1 MKKQFIW
8 IHGLPG
14 SGKSFLANKIKSE
27 NTDFALL
34 DDIANISQIKNIME
48 DGENIILTSPY
59 FESYL
64 FRGNNFL
71 KLNQILEGNNDY
83 ELTEYWFENNPKACI
98 DNLKNRQEHHIKSD
112 SIIGEIYTFSK
123 NYNIPKNVEVIPVYQ
138 KMKHLKY
145 FENFNSNYDYD
156 MILRIMKKTH
166 GWGNGC
172 YQYFDDFE
180 NDSNYFNNPEDSSL
194 YANQFHVYL
203 TDLQNG
209 RLRGQFHKVPS
220 GLRPGV
226 WKMSIPVYKP
236 ATIQKYL

>member
-1 MKKQFIW
+1 MRKQFIW

-34 DDIANISQIKNIME
+34 DDIANISQIEKLME

-71 KLNQILEGNNDY
+71 KLNQILESNNDY
-83 ELTEYWFENNPKACI
+83 ELTEYWFENNPKDCI

-112 SIIGEIYTFSK
+112 SIIPEIFTFSK

-145 FENFNSNYDYD
+145 FENFNSEYDYD
-156 MILRIMKKTH
+156 MILRILKKKN
-166 GWGNGC
+166 GWGNAC
-172 YQYFDDFE
+172 SQFFEQFEDNTEYFSSPQ
-180 NDSNYFNNPEDSSL
+180 DSNE
-194 YANQFHVYL
+194 YAEQFHIFL
-203 TDLQNG
+203 TDLQNKSLKG
-209 RLRGQFHKVPS
+209 EFSKTPS
-220 GLRPGV
+220 GLRTGV
-226 WKMSIPVYKP
+226 WKMSIPVYQPK
-236 ATIQKYL
+236 QHKYL